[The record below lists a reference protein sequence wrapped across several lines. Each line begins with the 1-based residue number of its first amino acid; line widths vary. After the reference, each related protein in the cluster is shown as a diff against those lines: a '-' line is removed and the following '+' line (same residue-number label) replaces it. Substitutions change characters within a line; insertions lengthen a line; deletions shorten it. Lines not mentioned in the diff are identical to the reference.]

1 MPCEEVKP
9 LLHSSPGSS
18 PGRGRTS
25 RPVRVTPLGP
35 TKSYTWV
42 RVKRITPLPYFGID
56 RMGDFG
62 WVGTANLWKSGPFF
76 STGISEAKLMVKGAS
91 IEPAVAS
98 DAMPGRLRGRNVGK
112 DGMKLAPSCPQHL
125 QSPALYLPQQQ
136 GPPSTAPDTLRLPP
150 ATPKEA

>member
-1 MPCEEVKP
+1 MPCEEVKA
-9 LLHSSPGSS
+9 LLHSSPGSG

-25 RPVRVTPLGP
+25 RPIRVTPLGP
-35 TKSYTWV
+35 TKNYSWV

-62 WVGTANLWKSGPFF
+62 WVGAANLWKSRPFF
-76 STGISEAKLMVKGAS
+76 STGISDAELMVKGAS
-91 IEPAVAS
+91 VEPAVAA
-98 DAMPGRLRGRNVGK
+98 DAMPGRLCGRNAGK

-125 QSPALYLPQQQ
+125 QSPAVYLPQPQ
-136 GPPSTAPDTLRLPP
+136 GRSSTALDTHRLPS